1 MFGPDDFEVQIQ
13 QENPP
18 GIYAEPSIPPAQD
31 EEYGDFIVKH
41 GQNMGGK
48 FLPVNEINSY
58 TYASL
63 PKCYTFMDADALN
76 SSGITRL
83 HNHPYLKLQGE
94 GTVIA
99 VIDSGIDYL
108 NPIFRNGDVSRIA
121 YIWDQTIPGNEDE
134 QVPYGKVFTGEE
146 INQALLSENPQ
157 EIVPSLDENGHGTA
171 MAGLA
176 AGNFVPTENFSGAA
190 PKATIIV
197 VKLKQNPI

>member
-1 MFGPDDFEVQIQ
+1 MFRPDDFEVQIQ

-18 GIYAEPSIPPAQD
+18 GIHAEPSIPPAQD

-48 FLPVNEINSY
+48 FLPVNELFGILYIPLNEIGPLEINSY

-121 YIWDQTIPGNEDE
+121 YILMERFLPERKLIRHCCRRIHRRLYPHWMRTDMVQLWQGWQQAILYPQKISQE
-134 QVPYGKVFTGEE
+134 QLRK
-146 INQALLSENPQ
+146 QR
-157 EIVPSLDENGHGTA
+157 SLW
-171 MAGLA
+171 
-176 AGNFVPTENFSGAA
+176 
-190 PKATIIV
+190 
-197 VKLKQNPI
+197 

>member
-18 GIYAEPSIPPAQD
+18 GIHAEPSIPPAQD

-48 FLPVNEINSY
+48 FLPVNELFGILYIPLNEIGPLEINSY

-94 GTVIA
+94 
-99 VIDSGIDYL
+99 
-108 NPIFRNGDVSRIA
+108 
-121 YIWDQTIPGNEDE
+121 
-134 QVPYGKVFTGEE
+134 
-146 INQALLSENPQ
+146 
-157 EIVPSLDENGHGTA
+157 
-171 MAGLA
+171 AGLA

-197 VKLKQNPI
+197 VKLKKAKSYLRKFY